1 MVVIN
6 STKNDTAWLVNQTRS
21 GHQTGLRHRGS
32 AGRHLIAVSRARFS
46 RFAFP
51 NALYP
56 TTGVFCR
63 VPGCGKG
70 RVRRAKATSKFLI
83 LVLYIPTHPLAVT
96 VHTSRPRY
104 AALHV
109 FHGLEW
115 HSTCALF
122 YMTTLMLSF
131 AVPVGCHSFPRRE
144 SDLMRRH
151 ANDGDGDGPDLSPW
165 TLRIYL
171 EFRVPD
177 SDIDG
182 SWVSPGPYWLEV
194 SGWAG
199 FSCQVASQ
207 DQIVRFNGTIPNASK
222 LSHGSG
228 LETSS

>member
-171 EFRVPD
+171 EVRDNVYFVDDFLACSSEDLRCL
-177 SDIDG
+177 S
-182 SWVSPGPYWLEV
+182 SEYQTLT
-194 SGWAG
+194 
-199 FSCQVASQ
+199 VASQ

-228 LETSS
+228 FETSF